1 MVEAL
6 GGEVVLLKDKRT
18 FDLIWQSNIILDGE
32 IRVSDFRYIMQHAA
46 TTSQQQLQLSRVRR
60 FIRRKELER
69 EKKEKKALMIAERI
83 ANKRATVGR
92 DLQ

>member
-46 TTSQQQLQLSRVRR
+46 TTNQQ
-60 FIRRKELER
+60 
-69 EKKEKKALMIAERI
+69 
-83 ANKRATVGR
+83 
-92 DLQ
+92 